1 VTRARLV
8 PGPSG
13 ISELEDLVPTAL
25 HLVKAG
31 ANGFGVVA
39 AKAQGGRSS
48 LAAACAAVGVS
59 LPARTRHKGQTAR
72 LTRD

>member
-1 VTRARLV
+1 
-8 PGPSG
+8 
-13 ISELEDLVPTAL
+13 
-25 HLVKAG
+25 LVKAG